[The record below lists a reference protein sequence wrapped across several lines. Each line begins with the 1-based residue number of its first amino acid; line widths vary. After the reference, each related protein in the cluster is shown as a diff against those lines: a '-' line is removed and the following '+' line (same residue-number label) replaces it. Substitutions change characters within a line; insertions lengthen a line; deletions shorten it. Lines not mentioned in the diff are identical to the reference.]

1 MSNIFDIK
9 RFWNFLL
16 YDLRRAR
23 NNYALSML
31 LLGLTPVILYMI
43 IQFFSLIF
51 GNGVA
56 EIPDS
61 LKIMV
66 MAVSCVIIIL
76 GFGSKVYGQ
85 LTEKR
90 AGSDYLMIPASTTE
104 KWISLFLVTCVAAP
118 VVLGVLLLAS
128 DGLMSLLFPN
138 SYGTRVLDMTKINEV
153 GLKSDLAVILDMA
166 ADKYPTEQLLSINDG
181 IVETAASLLMT
192 AEKRDIDCVL
202 LYPDKEKQ
210 VRTLFPKTQQD
221 YAELI
226 KRMVPITPNPKNGFL
241 DAQEILSQEME
252 GANKRANL
260 LVVTSRVTDGLLDT
274 LTTIRGQQRNPLL
287 FCVMPTN
294 VTANERK
301 EIQARFLGL
310 DDAGIPY
317 RVLTAADAERRDEV

>member
-153 GLKSDLAVILDMA
+153 LDMA
-166 ADKYPTEQLLSINDG
+166 KEEGIYINAG
-181 IVETAASLLMT
+181 GLTV
-192 AEKRDIDCVL
+192 IDWMMNIL
-202 LYPDKEKQ
+202 TF
-210 VRTLFPKTQQD
+210 TLGAICFKKGKIGKT
-221 YAELI
+221 
-226 KRMVPITPNPKNGFL
+226 
-241 DAQEILSQEME
+241 ILCIMGVATVVST
-252 GANKRANL
+252 L
-260 LVVTSRVTDGLLDT
+260 LVIIFGTSN
-274 LTTIRGQQRNPLL
+274 I
-287 FCVMPTN
+287 
-294 VTANERK
+294 
-301 EIQARFLGL
+301 
-310 DDAGIPY
+310 
-317 RVLTAADAERRDEV
+317 DAERFAAFFDSADKAVSVANWTISIFYLIIFGLLLGGIWYRLRTIKQ

>member
-1 MSNIFDIK
+1 MSNILDIK

-153 GLKSDLAVILDMA
+153 LDMA
-166 ADKYPTEQLLSINDG
+166 KEEGIYINAGGLTVIDWMMNILTFTLGAICFKKAKVAKTLLCVFALGMVLS
-181 IVETAASLLMT
+181 TLL
-192 AEKRDIDCVL
+192 AIL
-202 LYPDKEKQ
+202 LGSG
-210 VRTLFPKTQQD
+210 
-221 YAELI
+221 
-226 KRMVPITPNPKNGFL
+226 NL
-241 DAQEILSQEME
+241 DASWFMDRFSTPAQAATAINWYLNITCF
-252 GANKRANL
+252 GTLAL
-260 LVVTSRVTDGLLDT
+260 LLGGIFYRLR
-274 LTTIRGQQRNPLL
+274 TIQH
-287 FCVMPTN
+287 
-294 VTANERK
+294 
-301 EIQARFLGL
+301 
-310 DDAGIPY
+310 
-317 RVLTAADAERRDEV
+317 